1 MKIVL
6 IYGSAQQLAS
16 LQQSVEAEG
25 YELTHALQ
33 RTAEATLESLIDK
46 IQTDVLIVDC
56 NASQSTQ
63 DIATLENFLSTHPQ
77 VGVLMLS
84 QNRDATTLVA
94 AMQAGVREVLAS
106 PPTAADLTAAL
117 RRFAVRMKAVS
128 EKKAVHAKTVAFIS
142 CKGGSGGTLL
152 AVNFAD
158 ILAKDFEKKTAF
170 IDLDLQSGDAAYYL
184 SPGPAQSDIA
194 LLTQQI
200 ERLDVKLLTASMLH
214 IGPNFDLLAAPE
226 DPTAT
231 PTMSNLQLE
240 RLLQLVETQYEMVV
254 LDVDHVLSPLS
265 IKALNMC
272 DVVFLV
278 MENLLPFVRDA
289 KRLVRQFRAQGY
301 DDSKI
306 RIIVNRYEKNG
317 TIDIPEIEKAV
328 GLKVSHTIRSSF
340 ADVAQAINM
349 GAPITDV
356 NPNNAI
362 VHVLRDIA
370 HGFDSSHPNRSKR
383 WIDRFIGTHH

>member
-6 IYGSAQQLAS
+6 IYEDAQQLAS
-16 LQQSVEAEG
+16 VQQSVQAEG
-25 YELTHALQ
+25 YELTDILQ
-33 RTAEATLESLIDK
+33 RTADTTLQSLIDT

-56 NASQSTQ
+56 TGPQSTQ
-63 DIATLENFLSTHPQ
+63 DIVALESFLNTHPQ

-84 QNRDATTLVA
+84 QSRDANTLVA
-94 AMQAGVREVLAS
+94 AMQAGVRELLTS
-106 PPTAADLTAAL
+106 PPTAADLAAAL

-128 EKKAVHAKTVAFIS
+128 GKNAVHAKTIAFMS
-142 CKGGSGGTLL
+142 CKGGSGSTLL

-158 ILAKDFEKKTAF
+158 ILAKDFEKKTALL
-170 IDLDLQSGDAAYYL
+170 DLDLQSGDAAYYF
-184 SPGPAQSDIA
+184 SQEPTPSDIT

-200 ERLDVKLLTASMLH
+200 ERLDIKLLMASMLH

-226 DPTAT
+226 DPAT
-231 PTMSNLQLE
+231 HSTISSLQLE

-254 LDVDHVLSPLS
+254 LDVDHVLSPLT
-265 IKALNMC
+265 IKALNRC

-289 KRLVRQFRAQGY
+289 KRLVRRFRALGY

-317 TIDIPEIEKAV
+317 TIDISEIEKAI

-340 ADVAQAINM
+340 SDVAQAINM
-349 GAPITDV
+349 GAPITEI
-356 NPNNAI
+356 NPNNTI
-362 VHVLRDIA
+362 VQVLRDIA
-370 HGFDSSHPNRSKR
+370 HGFDSTHPNRGKR
-383 WIDRFIGTHH
+383 WIDRFIGTHN